1 MLSVKLCEN
10 MLTLHDF
17 GFDIA
22 GTPEVER
29 PVSRQMT
36 LTEFGTLFIT
46 SPNLTLEDF

>member
-1 MLSVKLCEN
+1 

-36 LTEFGTLFIT
+36 LTEFGTLFI
-46 SPNLTLEDF
+46 SPHTFTLEDF

>member
-1 MLSVKLCEN
+1 MSVKLCEN

-36 LTEFGTLFIT
+36 LTEFGTVFI
-46 SPNLTLEDF
+46 SPHTLTLEDF

>member
-1 MLSVKLCEN
+1 

-29 PVSRQMT
+29 PISRQMT
-36 LTEFGTLFIT
+36 LTEFGKIFIT
-46 SPNLTLEDF
+46 PLDLTLEDF